1 MTQRRMHMLRP
12 RMAVVEEV
20 VWLTRRAC
28 RWRKKERQHFF
39 PEHDYALLVVEG
51 EGRLLLQTCSGLLGL
66 WSLKLV
72 VVLVREQDHVFLD
85 ALRRMLSLLPH
96 LHATLSVCSFGK
108 IQNPLFV
115 CRQPFAPG
123 CLWKFSPECVFEKR
137 LRLRYHFGKLFL
149 LYPQVAVVVHKE
161 VQEE

>member
-1 MTQRRMHMLRP
+1 M
-12 RMAVVEEV
+12 
-20 VWLTRRAC
+20 
-28 RWRKKERQHFF
+28 
-39 PEHDYALLVVEG
+39 
-51 EGRLLLQTCSGLLGL
+51 
-66 WSLKLV
+66 KLV

-96 LHATLSVCSFGK
+96 LHATLAVCSFGK

-115 CRQPFAPG
+115 CRQPFAPV
-123 CLWKFSPECVFEKR
+123 CLWKFSPECGFEKR

-149 LYPQVAVVVHKE
+149 LYPLVAVVVHKE